1 MKNQTFQ
8 IVIVDVAG
16 SHTYKYPGNYSMSD
30 AIVQAMKTTGLS
42 KITSVTAT
50 ILNS

>member
-1 MKNQTFQ
+1 MKNETFQ

-16 SHTYKYPGNYSMSD
+16 SHTYKYPGNYTMLD
-30 AIVQAMKTTGLS
+30 AITQAMKTTAL
-42 KITSVTAT
+42 KRITSVTAT